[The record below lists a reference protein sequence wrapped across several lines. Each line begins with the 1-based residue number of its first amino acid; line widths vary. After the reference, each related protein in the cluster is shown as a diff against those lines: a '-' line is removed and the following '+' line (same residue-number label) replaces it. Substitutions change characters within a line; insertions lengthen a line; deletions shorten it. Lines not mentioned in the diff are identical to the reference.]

1 MSVLESEKLV
11 VQNFLTKPL
20 LIDGY
25 KWDMRVYVLLTSVSP
40 LTVYLFTDGLARFC
54 TDLYEVPGEEN
65 LDVRE
70 MHLTNFSINWES
82 GAFEDTEDAGTGSKR
97 SLRTVLESL
106 DDGRAIWQ
114 QIATCVKKTL
124 LAIAPKMQDNYD
136 RYFGRSR
143 EGGASACFELLGFD
157 FILTEDRRLYLL
169 EVNSAPSLSTPTC
182 LDEEI
187 KLAVLA
193 EAFRLLCLDGSEKA
207 RHLERQQQ
215 RLAARCTEHLARR
228 EELARQKA
236 EHLRSKVGFARSLGK
251 STPSARKSGV
261 WKEDTP
267 LVEESGCPR
276 KAIPGLVSFL
286 EDSTDSEMASE
297 VPFKRNMIFQTLSTG
312 LLDGGGVDGTL
323 LRLPVSG
330 PPCQQELRADYACG
344 GGCCRDLAGDP
355 GWRREAGQR
364 LDRGPAAEPASRGE
378 SSRAQAAKGQ
388 QPACDDTQGKAELNT
403 GMPEPAK
410 GRASYES
417 CTGGILTASGEMH
430 PGMCQKI
437 RFWLGPEHRGLQQKG
452 STEDATF

>member
-297 VPFKRNMIFQTLSTG
+297 DCWTEEESTERCCG
-312 LLDGGGVDGTL
+312 FRFLG
-323 LRLPVSG
+323 RPVSKNYVQIMPAEGDAAGIWQEIQAGAARLAKGWTAARPQSQPPGEKAPG
-330 PPCQQELRADYACG
+330 PKPRRA
-344 GGCCRDLAGDP
+344 
-355 GWRREAGQR
+355 
-364 LDRGPAAEPASRGE
+364 
-378 SSRAQAAKGQ
+378 SSRPVTTPRAKRSLT
-388 QPACDDTQGKAELNT
+388 PACQMLGEQ
-403 GMPEPAK
+403 EPAK